1 MASIFPLFLS
11 CCRRSGYVLNRIGEY
26 SERSGKT
33 VFEKKEKGMTKK
45 SIVFFLTVLLLTVVP
60 LCASAADQLML
71 ATTTST
77 DNTGLMDIL
86 APEFKKDTGIEL
98 KWTAIGTGKALEM
111 GKNCDVDVLLVHAPG
126 AEKKFV
132 ADGYGRDRTQVMYN
146 DFVIIGPK
154 NDPAGLKGA
163 APLEAIRKLAAGKAT
178 FVSRG
183 DNSGTNKKE
192 ISLWKGA
199 GLGVPDKE
207 KWYVQTGQ
215 GMISTINVATEKGGY
230 TMTDRGTFIK
240 FADNHG
246 GNPPLVVLVE
256 GDPQLFNQYSLI
268 AVNPRN
274 CKNAKYALARKF
286 TDWMTSKKVQN
297 LIGDF
302 KLLNKKLFIPNAG
315 R

>member
-1 MASIFPLFLS
+1 MARKFVILWVIAL
-11 CCRRSGYVLNRIGEY
+11 
-26 SERSGKT
+26 
-33 VFEKKEKGMTKK
+33 
-45 SIVFFLTVLLLTVVP
+45 VLLMSGP
-60 LCASAADQLML
+60 LGASAGDSLML

-86 APEFKKDTGIEL
+86 APQFKKDTGIEL

-111 GKNCDVDVLLVHAPG
+111 GKNCDVDVLLVHAPA
-126 AEKKFV
+126 AEKKYV

-154 NDPAGLKGA
+154 NDPAELKDSTVF
-163 APLEAIRKLAAGKAT
+163 EAMGKFAAGKAT

-183 DNSGTNKKE
+183 DNSGTHKKE
-192 ISLWKGA
+192 ISLWKNA
-199 GLGVPDKE
+199 GMAVPDKE
-207 KWYVQTGQ
+207 KWYIQTGQ
-215 GMISTINVATEKGGY
+215 GMISTINVATEKGAY

-256 GDPQLFNQYSLI
+256 GDPGLFNQYSLI
-268 AVNPRN
+268 AVNPTK
-274 CKNAKYALARKF
+274 CKNAKYELARKF
-286 TDWMTSKKVQN
+286 TDWMTSDDIQKR
-297 LIGDF
+297 IGNF
-302 KLLNKKLFIPNAG
+302 KLLNKKLFVPNA

>member
-1 MASIFPLFLS
+1 MRRKSVFLGVMALVLWMAGPL
-11 CCRRSGYVLNRIGEY
+11 SG
-26 SERSGKT
+26 
-33 VFEKKEKGMTKK
+33 
-45 SIVFFLTVLLLTVVP
+45 
-60 LCASAADQLML
+60 SAADSLML

-86 APEFKKDTGIEL
+86 APELKKDTGIEL

-111 GKNCDVDVLLVHAPG
+111 GKNCDVDVLLVHAPA

-132 ADGYGRDRTQVMYN
+132 ADGLGKDRTRVMYN
-146 DFVIIGPK
+146 DFVIIGPE
-154 NDPAGLKGA
+154 NDPAGLKNSSV
-163 APLEAIRKLAAGKAT
+163 LEAIRKLGAGKAA

-192 ISLWKGA
+192 IFLWKKA
-199 GLGVPDKE
+199 GLAVPDKE

-215 GMISTINVATEKGGY
+215 GMIATINVATEKGGY

-246 GNPPLVVLVE
+246 GNPPLKVLVE
-256 GDPQLFNQYSLI
+256 NDPALFNQYSII
-268 AVNPRN
+268 AVNPTN
-274 CKNAKYALARKF
+274 CKNAKYELARKF
-286 TDWMTSKKVQN
+286 TDWMTSKKIQN
-297 LIGDF
+297 LIGNF
-302 KLLNKKLFIPNAG
+302 KLLNKKLYIPNA

>member
-1 MASIFPLFLS
+1 MRRKSVFLGVMALVLWMAGPL
-11 CCRRSGYVLNRIGEY
+11 SG
-26 SERSGKT
+26 
-33 VFEKKEKGMTKK
+33 
-45 SIVFFLTVLLLTVVP
+45 
-60 LCASAADQLML
+60 SAADSLML

-86 APEFKKDTGIEL
+86 APELKKDTGIEL

-111 GKNCDVDVLLVHAPG
+111 GKNCDVDVLLVHAPA

-132 ADGYGRDRTQVMYN
+132 ADGLGKDRTQVMYN
-146 DFVIIGPK
+146 DFVIIGPE
-154 NDPAGLKGA
+154 NDPAGLKNSSV
-163 APLEAIRKLAAGKAT
+163 LEAIRKLGAGKAA

-192 ISLWKGA
+192 IFLWKKA
-199 GLGVPDKE
+199 GLAVPDKE

-215 GMISTINVATEKGGY
+215 GMIATINVATEKGGY

-246 GNPPLVVLVE
+246 GNPPLKVLVE
-256 GDPQLFNQYSLI
+256 NDPALFNQYSII
-268 AVNPRN
+268 AVNPTN
-274 CKNAKYALARKF
+274 CKNAKYELARKF
-286 TDWMTSKKVQN
+286 TDWMTSKKIQN
-297 LIGDF
+297 LIGNF
-302 KLLNKKLFIPNAG
+302 KLLNKKLYIPNA

>member
-1 MASIFPLFLS
+1 MAKKFLLLW
-11 CCRRSGYVLNRIGEY
+11 VIG
-26 SERSGKT
+26 
-33 VFEKKEKGMTKK
+33 
-45 SIVFFLTVLLLTVVP
+45 LVLLMSGP
-60 LCASAADQLML
+60 LSASAADSLML

-86 APEFKKDTGIEL
+86 APQFKKDTGIEL

-111 GKNCDVDVLLVHAPG
+111 GKNCDVDVLLVHAPA
-126 AEKKFV
+126 AEKKYV
-132 ADGYGRDRTQVMYN
+132 ADGFGKDRTLVMYN

-154 NDPAGLKGA
+154 NDPAGLKDSTV
-163 APLEAIRKLAAGKAT
+163 LESMGKLAAGKAP

-183 DNSGTNKKE
+183 DNSGTHKKE
-192 ISLWKGA
+192 ISLWKNA
-199 GLGVPDKE
+199 GITVPDKE

-215 GMISTINVATEKGGY
+215 GMIATINVATEKGAY

-256 GDPQLFNQYSLI
+256 NDPGLLNQYSLI
-268 AVNPRN
+268 AVNPAK
-274 CKNAKYALARKF
+274 CKNAKYELAKKF
-286 TDWMTSKKVQN
+286 TEWMTSENVQN
-297 LIGDF
+297 LIGNF
-302 KLLNKKLFIPNAG
+302 KLLNKKLFIPNA

>member
-1 MASIFPLFLS
+1 MARKFVILWVIAL
-11 CCRRSGYVLNRIGEY
+11 
-26 SERSGKT
+26 
-33 VFEKKEKGMTKK
+33 
-45 SIVFFLTVLLLTVVP
+45 VLLMSGP
-60 LCASAADQLML
+60 LGASAGDNLML

-86 APEFKKDTGIEL
+86 APQFKKDTGIEL

-111 GKNCDVDVLLVHAPG
+111 GKNCDVDVLLVHAPA
-126 AEKKFV
+126 AEKKYV

-154 NDPAGLKGA
+154 NDPAELKDSTVF
-163 APLEAIRKLAAGKAT
+163 EAMGKFAAGKAT

-192 ISLWKGA
+192 ISLWKNA
-199 GLGVPDKE
+199 GMAVPDKE
-207 KWYVQTGQ
+207 KWYIQTGQ
-215 GMISTINVATEKGGY
+215 GMISTINVATEKGAY

-256 GDPQLFNQYSLI
+256 GDPGLFNQYSLI
-268 AVNPRN
+268 AVNPTK
-274 CKNAKYALARKF
+274 CKNAKYELARKF
-286 TDWMTSKKVQN
+286 TDWLTSDDIQR
-297 LIGDF
+297 LIGNF
-302 KLLNKKLFIPNAG
+302 KLLNKKLFIPNA

>member
-1 MASIFPLFLS
+1 MARKFVILWVIAL
-11 CCRRSGYVLNRIGEY
+11 
-26 SERSGKT
+26 
-33 VFEKKEKGMTKK
+33 
-45 SIVFFLTVLLLTVVP
+45 VLLMSGP
-60 LCASAADQLML
+60 LGASAGDSLML

-86 APEFKKDTGIEL
+86 APQFKKDTGIEL

-111 GKNCDVDVLLVHAPG
+111 GKNCDVDVLLVHAPA
-126 AEKKFV
+126 AEKKYV

-154 NDPAGLKGA
+154 NDPAELKDSTV
-163 APLEAIRKLAAGKAT
+163 LEAMGKFAAGKAT

-192 ISLWKGA
+192 ISLWKNA
-199 GLGVPDKE
+199 GMAVPDKE
-207 KWYVQTGQ
+207 KWYIQTGQ
-215 GMISTINVATEKGGY
+215 GMISTINVATEKGAY
-230 TMTDRGTFIK
+230 TMTDRGTFVK

-256 GDPQLFNQYSLI
+256 GDPGLFNQYSLI
-268 AVNPRN
+268 AVNPTK
-274 CKNAKYALARKF
+274 CKNAKYELARKF
-286 TDWMTSKKVQN
+286 TDWLTSDDIQR
-297 LIGDF
+297 LIGNF
-302 KLLNKKLFIPNAG
+302 KLLNKKLFIPNA